1 MKSPITD
8 FVGRALDG
16 LYPAETIEGALCAL
30 FDVLDAW
37 DMQQQTEGVE
47 HDNDH

>member
-1 MKSPITD
+1 MRSPITD

-30 FDVLDAW
+30 FDVLDSY
-37 DMQQQTEGVE
+37 DMQQQTDGVE
-47 HDNDH
+47 HDKDY